1 MFHSGIIYRCFD
13 QAIEIYERCNRIN
26 PKSAQTFL
34 ALGYSYHLKFD
45 LMKALEYYH
54 KAHFLKSEDLLIEE
68 LISKAME
75 DITNTELSPLNST
88 FFA

>member
-1 MFHSGIIYRCFD
+1 MFRRFD
-13 QAIEIYERCNRIN
+13 KAIEVYERCNRIN
-26 PKSAQTFL
+26 PKSAQTYL
-34 ALGYSYHLKFD
+34 ALGYTYHLIFD

-54 KAHFLKSEDLLIEE
+54 KAHFLKSEDLLVEE

-75 DITNTELSPLNST
+75 DITNTEINPLNGT